1 MEAAETENRESGG
14 ADGDAAS
21 EEVAMT
27 DASSG
32 DSDAA
37 PPARQTE
44 AGDSRPAVQQ
54 ADDQQ
59 QQQADADVEMS
70 AADDAG
76 GPSATDTATADAAEP
91 KTEQQSEANTLECGT
106 P

>member
-1 MEAAETENRESGG
+1 
-14 ADGDAAS
+14 
-21 EEVAMT
+21 MT

-59 QQQADADVEMS
+59 QQQADAEVEMS
-70 AADDAG
+70 AAEDSG
-76 GPSATDTATADAAEP
+76 GQSAAVTPTADAAEP
-91 KTEQQSEANTLECGT
+91 KTEQQSEANMPECGT